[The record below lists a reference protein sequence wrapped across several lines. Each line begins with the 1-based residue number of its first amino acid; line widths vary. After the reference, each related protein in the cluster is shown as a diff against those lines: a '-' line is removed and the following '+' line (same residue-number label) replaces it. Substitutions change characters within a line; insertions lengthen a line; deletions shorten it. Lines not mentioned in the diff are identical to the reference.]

1 MLYNYLPDVSFVIV
15 TLYIVDFLL
24 AFTIIFLERKNPS
37 ATLAWIMII
46 FIIPIGGI
54 FLYFMISQ
62 NISKKR
68 IFQLHRFE
76 EARINAAIHD
86 QIRDMDSGLYTFLDP
101 KVKRWHHMIK
111 LHQTYGN
118 SYYTQDNTL
127 KILTDGKEKM
137 ASLLR
142 DISEA
147 KISINIMYFIVKNDE
162 TGKSIIDALCEKAKQ
177 GVEVRFLVD
186 TMGSRQIYHHHLKNL
201 KDAGGKYAFF
211 FHPKFKVLNLK
222 LNYRNHRKLVI
233 IDNAIGYLGGF
244 NIGNEYV
251 QITRK
256 FGYWRDTHLRLT
268 GSCVQDMQ
276 SRFILDW
283 RVASKEN
290 LTLPQAYF
298 DDPASCGT
306 TGIQIV
312 SCGPDS
318 TKEEIKHG
326 YLKMISSAKKNI
338 YIQTP
343 YFVPDLSI
351 LESLKNAAFSGVDLR
366 IMIPRMPDH
375 FFVYWATYS
384 YVGILLDAGVKVYI
398 YDNGFMHA
406 KTICTDGQVASVGS
420 ANFDI
425 RSFKLNFEVN
435 AFVYDSSVVKDL
447 EAFFEKDI
455 HHCHEL
461 TKEMY
466 EKRSI
471 MIKFKESISRLL
483 SDLL

>member
-1 MLYNYLPDVSFVIV
+1 MFNQYLPNISFFIV
-15 TLYIVDFLL
+15 ALYIIDFLL

-37 ATLAWIMII
+37 ATVAWIMII
-46 FIIPIGGI
+46 FIVPVGGI

-76 EARINAAIHD
+76 ETRINEALHE
-86 QIRDMDSGLYTFLDP
+86 QIKEMASGDYQFLKP
-101 KVKRWHHMIK
+101 NVQNWQHLIK
-111 LHQTYGN
+111 LHQSYSN
-118 SYYTQDNTL
+118 SYYTQDNAI

-137 ASLLR
+137 ASLLK
-142 DISEA
+142 DIREA
-147 KISINIMYFIVKNDE
+147 KRSVNIMYFIVKNDE
-162 TGKSIIDALCEKAKQ
+162 TGRSLIEALCEKARQ
-177 GVEVRFLVD
+177 GVKIRFLLD
-186 TMGSRQIYHHHLKNL
+186 TMGSRQIYHRHLKDL
-201 KDAGGKYAFF
+201 KDAGGEYAFF

-251 QITRK
+251 QTTPK

-276 SRFILDW
+276 SRFVLDW
-283 RVASKEN
+283 RVASKEK
-290 LTLPQAYF
+290 LSLPKAYF
-298 DDPASCGT
+298 DDPCSMGS

-318 TKEEIKHG
+318 TREEIKHG
-326 YLKMISSAKKNI
+326 YLKMISAAEKNI
-338 YIQTP
+338 FIQTP

-351 LESLKNAAFSGVDLR
+351 LESLKNAAFSGVDVR
-366 IMIPRMPDH
+366 IMIPCMPDH
-375 FFVYWATYS
+375 FFVYWATFS
-384 YVGILLDAGVKVYI
+384 YVGILLDAGVKIYI

-406 KTICTDGQVASVGS
+406 KTICTDGEVASVGS

-425 RSFKLNFEVN
+425 RSFRLNFEVN
-435 AFVYDSSVVKDL
+435 AFVYDSSVVRDL
-447 EAFFEKDI
+447 EASFESDMLS
-455 HHCHEL
+455 CHEL
-461 TKEMY
+461 TREIY
-466 EKRSI
+466 GKRRLY
-471 MIKFKESISRLL
+471 IKFKESISRLL